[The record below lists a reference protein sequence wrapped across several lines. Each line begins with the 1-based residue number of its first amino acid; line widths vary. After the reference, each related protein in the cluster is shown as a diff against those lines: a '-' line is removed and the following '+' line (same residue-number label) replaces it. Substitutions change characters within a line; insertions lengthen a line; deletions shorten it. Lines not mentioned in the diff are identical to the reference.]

1 MNNTGVQMEYEKA
14 IDYIFGM
21 IKNGDLTVGS
31 KLPTERAIAQEL
43 NIGRNSTR
51 EALSILH
58 GMGMVKSVQGCGNYI
73 CADSN
78 KTIFQILTVMLA
90 LGSITKKDVCEFR
103 RAMEKTVCMLLLEKS
118 ISEDADKKMKS
129 LLDDMKKDQPVSGSS
144 SECGIES
151 DLQERYEN
159 PAVRSDKEFHALLVT
174 ATHNELLS
182 TIMGAVM
189 TVYQEWIEL
198 VLKKADPETKN
209 SLVSYHEDIYNGIK
223 AKNEG
228 LVNEAIDKHYNLIEE
243 LLIV

>member
-1 MNNTGVQMEYEKA
+1 MKNTDVQMEYEKA

-21 IKNGDLTVGS
+21 IQNKTLTIGS

-58 GMGMVKSVQGCGNYI
+58 GMGMVKSVQGSGNYI
-73 CADSN
+73 CADAN

-90 LGSITKKDVCEFR
+90 LGSITQKDVCEFR
-103 RAMEKTVCMLLLEKS
+103 RAMEKTVCMLLLEKG
-118 ISEDADKKMKS
+118 ISEDADKEMKS
-129 LLDDMKKDQPVSGSS
+129 LLDNMKNDQPV
-144 SECGIES
+144 
-151 DLQERYEN
+151 
-159 PAVRSDKEFHALLVT
+159 RSDREFHALLVT
-174 ATHNELLS
+174 AAHNELLS

-189 TVYQEWIEL
+189 TVYQEWIDL
-198 VLKKADPETKN
+198 VLKKADPQTKDI
-209 SLVSYHEDIYNGIK
+209 LVSYHEDIYNGIK
-223 AKNEG
+223 NKSES

>member
-1 MNNTGVQMEYEKA
+1 MKNTDVQMEYEKA

-21 IKNGDLTVGS
+21 IQNKALTVGS

-58 GMGMVKSVQGCGNYI
+58 GMGMVKSVQGSGNYI
-73 CADSN
+73 CADAN

-103 RAMEKTVCMLLLEKS
+103 RAMEKTVCMLLLEKG
-118 ISEDADKKMKS
+118 ISEDADKEMKS
-129 LLDDMKKDQPVSGSS
+129 LLDNMKNDQPV
-144 SECGIES
+144 
-151 DLQERYEN
+151 
-159 PAVRSDKEFHALLVT
+159 RSDTEFHALLVT
-174 ATHNELLS
+174 AAHNELLS

-189 TVYQEWIEL
+189 TVYQEWIDL
-198 VLKKADPETKN
+198 VLKKADPQTKDI
-209 SLVSYHEDIYNGIK
+209 LVSYHEDIYNGIK
-223 AKNEG
+223 NKSES

>member
-21 IKNGDLTVGS
+21 IQNGELTVGS

-58 GMGMVKSVQGCGNYI
+58 GMGMVKSVQGSGNYI
-73 CADSN
+73 CADAN

-103 RAMEKTVCMLLLEKS
+103 RAMEKTVCMLLLEKG

-129 LLDDMKKDQPVSGSS
+129 LLDNMKKDQS
-144 SECGIES
+144 
-151 DLQERYEN
+151 
-159 PAVRSDKEFHALLVT
+159 AVRSDKEFHALLVT
-174 ATHNELLS
+174 ATQNELLS

-209 SLVSYHEDIYNGIK
+209 ILVSYHEDIYNGIK
-223 AKNEG
+223 DKNES